1 MANKIKIKRG
11 LSSNINKL
19 QLEAGELAI
28 TTDTTEL
35 YAGDKNNNAVKI
47 NNNTTYTLTK
57 NGSSI
62 ILTGSDGSTQS
73 VADSNTTYN
82 AATQS
87 ANGLMSS
94 TDKAKL
100 DGIATG
106 ANKITVDTALS
117 SSSTNPV
124 QNKVI
129 NAALANK
136 ANASTTV
143 STSNIVTAFDIEA
156 TLDNNK
162 IYNAN
167 AVLEFANLVGT
178 ELSENYA
185 TKSEVPTKTSQL
197 TNDSGFKTTDNNTT
211 YTISKSGSTITLTG
225 SDGKTSTVTDANTTY
240 SNAGLGNGYGTCS
253 TAATTVAK
261 TATLSGYALST
272 QGRVSVKFD
281 EDVPAAA
288 TLNINSKGAKA
299 IYYKGAAITDNII
312 LGGDIV
318 TFIYNGTQYEI
329 VNIYRENDGQ
339 ELVAGQHISIVDNII
354 TVNDLGDLGQLK
366 TTKKDFVVNAIN
378 NLVEEDAIIRDEM
391 TASTLNLNNSV
402 ESLNTRVSILESDVE
417 TSVDKL
423 ANTLMTIN
431 ETNGIDVGTEINTLQ
446 TKIDGNQVNIYS
458 GDTNYL
464 QIAPDT
470 STGEVKTKC
479 EKFQTK
485 QILCG
490 YHERKEMLIGTE
502 KRTGFFYVEGGSN

>member
-62 ILTGSDGSTQS
+62 VLTGSDGSTQS

-136 ANASTTV
+136 AN
-143 STSNIVTAFDIEA
+143 TSAI
-156 TLDNNK
+156 
-162 IYNAN
+162 
-167 AVLEFANLVGT
+167 
-178 ELSENYA
+178 
-185 TKSEVPTKTSQL
+185 PTKTSQL
-197 TNDSGFKTTDNNTT
+197 TNDSGFKTTDSNTT
-211 YTISKSGSTITLTG
+211 YSISKSGSTITLTG
-225 SDGKTSTVTDANTTY
+225 SDGSTSTVTDSNTTY

-253 TAATTVAK
+253 TAAATVAK
-261 TATLSGYALST
+261 TATLSGYALSA

-299 IYYKGAAITDNII
+299 IHYKGAAITDNII

-318 TFIYNGTQYEI
+318 TFVYNGTQYEI

-378 NLVEEDAIIRDEM
+378 NLVDEDAIIRDEM
-391 TASTLNLNNSV
+391 AASTLNLNNSV

>member
-62 ILTGSDGSTQS
+62 VLTGSDGSTQS

-136 ANASTTV
+136 AN
-143 STSNIVTAFDIEA
+143 TSAI
-156 TLDNNK
+156 
-162 IYNAN
+162 
-167 AVLEFANLVGT
+167 
-178 ELSENYA
+178 
-185 TKSEVPTKTSQL
+185 PTKTSQL
-197 TNDSGFKTTDNNTT
+197 TNDSGFKTTDSNTT
-211 YTISKSGSTITLTG
+211 YSISKSGSTITLTG
-225 SDGKTSTVTDANTTY
+225 SDGSTSTVTDSNTTY
-240 SNAGLGNGYGTCS
+240 SNVGLGNGYGTCS
-253 TAATTVAK
+253 TAAATVAK
-261 TATLSGYALST
+261 TATLSGYALSV

-354 TVNDLGDLGQLK
+354 TVNDLGNLGQLK
-366 TTKKDFVVNAIN
+366 TAKKDFVVNAIN
-378 NLVEEDAIIRDEM
+378 NLVDEDAIIRDEM
-391 TASTLNLNNSV
+391 AASTLNLNNSV

>member
-57 NGSSI
+57 KGSSI
-62 ILTGSDGSTQS
+62 VLTGSDGSTQS

-129 NAALANK
+129 NAALAKK
-136 ANASTTV
+136 AN
-143 STSNIVTAFDIEA
+143 TSAI
-156 TLDNNK
+156 
-162 IYNAN
+162 
-167 AVLEFANLVGT
+167 
-178 ELSENYA
+178 
-185 TKSEVPTKTSQL
+185 PTKTSQL
-197 TNDSGFKTTDNNTT
+197 TNDSGFKTTDSNTT
-211 YTISKSGSTITLTG
+211 YSISKSGSTITLTG
-225 SDGKTSTVTDANTTY
+225 SDGSTSTVTDSNTTY

-253 TAATTVAK
+253 TAAATVAK
-261 TATLSGYALST
+261 TATLSGYALSA

-318 TFIYNGTQYEI
+318 TFVYNGTQYEI

-378 NLVEEDAIIRDEM
+378 NLVDEDAIIRDEM
-391 TASTLNLNNSV
+391 AASTLNLNNSV